1 MWGPL
6 VISWFISP
14 NNYSYLRT
22 INRTYWSYVHQL
34 SYRLGAP
41 LCRSHKPLANMM
53 GTTFY
58 AMMGVINQQ
67 ISLGGSTGSMT
78 DMTMIKM
85 GIFISIFLEDRVDE

>member
-1 MWGPL
+1 
-6 VISWFISP
+6 
-14 NNYSYLRT
+14 
-22 INRTYWSYVHQL
+22 
-34 SYRLGAP
+34 
-41 LCRSHKPLANMM
+41 M

-85 GIFISIFLEDRVDE
+85 GIFIGIFLEDRVDE